1 MTAQK
6 SESSF
11 LIKEIRA
18 NGIPPFWKDTKK
30 MQEAYSLNVKG
41 RVCSVLFLKQK
52 PFHKI
57 GITISAFFRNE
68 FFVLFLIL
76 WCLDCL

>member
-41 RVCSVLFLKQK
+41 RVCSVPFLKTK
-52 PFHKI
+52 
-57 GITISAFFRNE
+57 TISQDRNNYFRI
-68 FFVLFLIL
+68 F
-76 WCLDCL
+76 

>member
-1 MTAQK
+1 MTTKK

-30 MQEAYSLNVKG
+30 MQEAYSLKVKG
-41 RVCSVLFLKQK
+41 RVCSVPIFEQNILKNRVVGEKQK
-52 PFHKI
+52 N
-57 GITISAFFRNE
+57 G
-68 FFVLFLIL
+68 LF
-76 WCLDCL
+76 

>member
-41 RVCSVLFLKQK
+41 RVCSVLF
-52 PFHKI
+52 F
-57 GITISAFFRNE
+57 
-68 FFVLFLIL
+68 
-76 WCLDCL
+76 